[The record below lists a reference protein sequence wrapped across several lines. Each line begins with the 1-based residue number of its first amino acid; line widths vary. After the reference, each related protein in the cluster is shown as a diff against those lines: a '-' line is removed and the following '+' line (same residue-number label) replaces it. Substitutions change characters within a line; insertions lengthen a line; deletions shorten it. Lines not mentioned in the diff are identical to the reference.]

1 MACLSP
7 VYTRTRLCDADSTGQ
22 TSTQGRL
29 RSLIRVVLGST
40 LATVLAKDLLGEVL
54 CLALLT
60 IYECDVN
67 GVFCGWC
74 RALHACLD
82 HIIER
87 EGGLFLLLLVFGHDC
102 VW

>member
-1 MACLSP
+1 M
-7 VYTRTRLCDADSTGQ
+7 
-22 TSTQGRL
+22 
-29 RSLIRVVLGST
+29 
-40 LATVLAKDLLGEVL
+40 ATVLAKDLLGEVL

-87 EGGLFLLLLVFGHDC
+87 ESRLFLLLLVLGHDW